1 MHQAPSPV
9 TYCVRAPHPP
19 SERRT
24 DAGRLPPWLPGVVMS
39 AGPRG
44 AVAGAGAVIA
54 GRRVEAVNSPNPQEA
69 AEGAVVC
76 SAKGCRAAAV
86 WVLAWNNPKLHTP
99 DRRKTWL
106 ACEEH
111 REHLSQFL
119 GVRGFLK
126 DVVTLEEWEASAAD
140 R

>member
-1 MHQAPSPV
+1 M
-9 TYCVRAPHPP
+9 
-19 SERRT
+19 SEET
-24 DAGRLPPWLPGVVMS
+24 P
-39 AGPRG
+39 
-44 AVAGAGAVIA
+44 I
-54 GRRVEAVNSPNPQEA
+54 
-69 AEGAVVC
+69 C
-76 SAKGCRAAAV
+76 SAKGCRVAAV

-99 DRRKTWL
+99 ERRKTWL

-126 DVVTLEEWEASAAD
+126 DVVPLAEWEAGAENSRGDDAGSGETGSGGSAAD